1 MLKSPYSSTVYLRT
15 DKANAKGECPLYFR
29 VDSIHSPKCEFSSAL
44 LVHPD
49 NWDVENK
56 IIKGNPQAN
65 SKLQEIINKVNKE
78 LLMAEYEGVPHTAKQ
93 LKERITGEAQKKEHT
108 TLQSYM
114 GGTFLVRFGQLVK
127 VGKNKKSTE
136 RKYKQLVKSIIGY
149 LLYIKSSNLLL
160 SQVSVKFAKDLI
172 HFLEVEKKLDVNEA
186 KLRVKL
192 LKRILNEA
200 VDDELIE
207 RNPLA
212 NFKLDIKTKS
222 VKTYLTEA
230 ELRKLIDFAFESPTL
245 AKARDWFVFLC
256 ETGFYYSDL
265 KAFKAENH
273 LKKVG
278 NQLVIDTFRGKSSK
292 ENQLPTII
300 PVSDTAQVILDRYD
314 NFTKTKF
321 SCDHHFRKWLR
332 QCALM
337 VGFSAEKLQ
346 PKVGR
351 KTFITL
357 WKARGLDMFVL
368 MKASGHKK
376 VQTVMN
382 HYATIEDETV
392 VEQFNKHK
400 IKNEIQPQPNG

>member
-1 MLKSPYSSTVYLRT
+1 LVRP
-15 DKANAKGECPLYFR
+15 DEW
-29 VDSIHSPKCEFSSAL
+29 DS
-44 LVHPD
+44 
-49 NWDVENK
+49 ENK
-56 IIKGNPQAN
+56 IIKGNPQTN
-65 SKLQEIINKVNKE
+65 SKLQEVIGKVQKE
-78 LLMAEYEGVPHTAKQ
+78 LLMAEYENVPHTATQ
-93 LKERITGEAQKKEHT
+93 LKERITGEAQKKEHI

-114 GGTFLVRFGQLVK
+114 NGTFLVRFAQLVK
-127 VGKNKKSTE
+127 VGKNKPSTL
-136 RKYKQLVKSIIGY
+136 RKYKQLVKSIEGY
-149 LLYIKSSNLLL
+149 LAHNKSSKLLL
-160 SQVSVKFAKDLI
+160 TQASVKHAKDMI

-200 VDDELIE
+200 VADELIE

-212 NFKLDIKTKS
+212 NYKLDIKTKS
-222 VKTYLTEA
+222 VKTYLTES
-230 ELRKLIDFAFESPTL
+230 ELQMLIDFVFASPTL
-245 AKARDWFVFLC
+245 SRARDWFVFLC

-265 KAFKAENH
+265 KAFNAETH

-278 NQLVIDTFRGKSSK
+278 NQLVISTNRVKSST

-300 PVSDTAQVILDRYD
+300 PISDTAKAILERHE
-314 NFTKTKF
+314 NFTTTKF
-321 SCDHHFRKWLR
+321 SCDHHFRRWLR

-337 VGFSAEKLQ
+337 VGLPAEKLQ
-346 PKVGR
+346 PKVGS

-400 IKNEIQPQPNG
+400 IKNEIQPQPNK